1 MSAPKSGNWKPSST
15 AAGTLGLLT
24 LCVPGALAQT
34 TVLPTETVPI
44 PSATNRFTPP
54 NQLELKIM
62 QRLPARFYFNSSVET
77 TFRLE
82 TNPFQT
88 ATKRTIEHREL
99 PIGTILQQNLPEKS
113 PFRNHD
119 TAAAAGFNVIATP
132 AQKSILQQIAHASA
146 FDSVY
151 RANPNVT
158 AGWAF
163 TPNTQVFGTYFL
175 IRDSLMRSSSLSST
189 TQAVGMGIQHTIP
202 LGKKAS
208 LQPQFTMREM
218 YQSGQPNVFDYLP
231 AVTLQYAITPNL
243 IAYENS
249 LAQIRF
255 LHFIGDPM
263 REIDPFHTI
272 GFFYTRG
279 RWTVTGSATYLQ
291 NFRHQFGRYALEPI
305 NNDSFVLDLEV
316 DRQIF
321 PSLPALQAI
330 IRAEPVYNF
339 NSNETTGLAGMD
351 FRLYYG
357 IRLSASKPA
366 IAANIQQLRNRYL
379 QSAPSAKD
387 ISY

>member
-1 MSAPKSGNWKPSST
+1 MSFAAVALWVLIVCTPK
-15 AAGTLGLLT
+15 
-24 LCVPGALAQT
+24 VVAQT

-44 PSATNRFTPP
+44 PSASSRFTPP
-54 NQLELKIM
+54 NQLELKVL
-62 QRLPARFYFNSSVET
+62 QRLPAKFYFNSSIEA

-88 ATKRTIEHREL
+88 ATKRTIVHREL
-99 PIGTILQQNLPEKS
+99 PVGTILQQTLPEKS
-113 PFRNHD
+113 PYRNHPF
-119 TAAAAGFNVIATP
+119 AAAAGFNVIDTQQ
-132 AQKSILQQIAHASA
+132 QKAILQQIAHASA
-146 FDSVY
+146 FDGVN

-175 IRDSLMRSSSLSST
+175 IRDSLFRSSSLNST
-189 TQAVGMGIQHTIP
+189 TQAVGLGIQHTIQ
-202 LGKKAS
+202 LGKRAS
-208 LQPQFTMREM
+208 IQPQFTMREM
-218 YQSGQPNVFDYLP
+218 YQTGQPNVFDYLP
-231 AVTLQYAITPNL
+231 AVTLQYAITPNM
-243 IAYENS
+243 IVYENS

-255 LHFIGDPM
+255 KNFLGDPM

-279 RWTVTGSATYLQ
+279 RWSVTGSATFLQ
-291 NFRHQFGRYALEPI
+291 NFRHQFGKYALEPI

-330 IRAEPVYNF
+330 IRAEPVFNF

-366 IAANIQQLRNRYL
+366 IAGNIQQLRNRYL